1 VTAGS
6 LPLWAR
12 GAAAPVIEFGVNVN
26 NRLPLIYPE
35 RVTARELVSLAQHA
49 ETLGFESVW
58 AGDNLFSRS
67 RLEAITTLGAIAAVT
82 RRVRLGTATLIAPLR
97 DTLWLALTWAT
108 LDHLSGGRTVL
119 CMSVGGGASDSD
131 AGPTRMEY
139 AAVNRPYAR
148 RGQILEEQI
157 EALRQLWSGDS
168 VSFARELHRY
178 EGVRLGLVPVQ
189 RPGPPLWI
197 ASNPHWY
204 DLPARTVDRML
215 GRVARLADG
224 WMTIGAT
231 PGQLSALAQRIR
243 DLAEA
248 ADRDPG
254 GITIAYQLTLTI
266 DDDRRASR
274 AVALEYL
281 NRYNETHFQQL
292 ADAPWSAGEPFGTPE
307 DCARTVIALHA
318 AGVRVFVLRFASP
331 DQRTQMTRF
340 MREVRPLVRQALE
353 V

>member
-1 VTAGS
+1 MPDGD
-6 LPLWAR
+6 PD
-12 GAAAPVIEFGVNVN
+12 GDPVEFGLNVN

-35 RVTARELVSLAQHA
+35 RLTARDLVGLAEHA
-49 ETLGFESVW
+49 EALGFESVW

-97 DTLWLALTWAT
+97 DTLWLALAWAT
-108 LDHLSGGRTVL
+108 LDQLSGGRTIL

-131 AGPTRMEY
+131 AMPTRLEF

-148 RGQILEEQI
+148 RGRLLEEQI
-157 EALRQLWSGDS
+157 EALRQLWSGER
-168 VSFARELHRY
+168 VFLARELHHY
-178 EGVRLGLVPVQ
+178 DGIRLDLTPVQ

-231 PGQLSALAQRIR
+231 PEQLGVLARRIR

-248 ADRDPG
+248 AGREPG
-254 GITIAYQLTLTI
+254 GITIAYQLTLAI

-274 AVALEYL
+274 RAALEYI
-281 NRYNETHFQQL
+281 NRYNDTRFTEL
-292 ADAPWSAGEPFGTPE
+292 EDAPWSAGAPFGTPE
-307 DCARTVIALHA
+307 DCAQTIVALHA
-318 AGVRVFVLRFASP
+318 VGVRVFVLRFASP
-331 DQRTQMTRF
+331 DQETQMTRF
-340 MREVRPLVRQALE
+340 VREVRPLVRRALGA
-353 V
+353 